1 MRAARLR
8 ASKLPNPVICTFA
21 PFFNSPAMMPLSS
34 NRASIVRVASA
45 FDILVRMARA
55 AVSSALFTRSPCGGL
70 RAGESLEVS
79 PLFSGGRP
87 KSPKSRHNMGVC
99 RENPQDTSTSLT
111 PLPPAATLPP
121 PVSRRQ
127 DAMFHGTR
135 PGWIEVISG
144 VRFAGKREEL
154 IRRVRRA
161 VIARQQ
167 VQVFKSHLDARY
179 AGLYSVT
186 SHDGLSVDAEP
197 VVSAD
202 QIMRQV
208 RPDTEVVAIDEAQ
221 FLDGGIV
228 TVANALA
235 DRGVRVIVAGTDSD
249 FRGEPFGAMPIL
261 MAAAEIV
268 DKLQAI
274 CVVCGGPATR
284 NQRLVNGKPAPWDS
298 PTIMV
303 GGRESYEARCRHCHR
318 VPKRDEDQTA
328 LL

>member
-1 MRAARLR
+1 
-8 ASKLPNPVICTFA
+8 
-21 PFFNSPAMMPLSS
+21 
-34 NRASIVRVASA
+34 
-45 FDILVRMARA
+45 
-55 AVSSALFTRSPCGGL
+55 
-70 RAGESLEVS
+70 
-79 PLFSGGRP
+79 
-87 KSPKSRHNMGVC
+87 
-99 RENPQDTSTSLT
+99 
-111 PLPPAATLPP
+111 
-121 PVSRRQ
+121 
-127 DAMFHGTR
+127 MFHGTR

-144 VRFAGKREEL
+144 VMFAGKSEEL

-161 VIARQQ
+161 VIARKQ

-186 SHDGLSVDAEP
+186 SHDGLTVDAEP
-197 VVSAD
+197 VDSAD
-202 QIMRQV
+202 QIVRQV

-221 FLDGGIV
+221 FLDGGVV

-261 MAAAEIV
+261 MAVAEIV